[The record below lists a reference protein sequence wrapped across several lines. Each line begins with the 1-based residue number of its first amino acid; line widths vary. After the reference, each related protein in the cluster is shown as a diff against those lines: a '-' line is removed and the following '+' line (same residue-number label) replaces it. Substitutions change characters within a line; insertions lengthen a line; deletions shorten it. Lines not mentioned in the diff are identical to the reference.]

1 MEQAEGVEN
10 KTREHVERMKAKTR
24 MQMGGVKDK
33 TLIKLG
39 KEAKQ
44 NSNSTRTAKLTWP
57 RTKIPKF
64 ALGCDKLFLLSRTLA
79 TSGDFFVA
87 RFGVSLPQYWIF
99 FSGLKIRNVE
109 EWKRIPKM

>member
-10 KTREHVERMKAKTR
+10 KTWEHVERMKAKTR

-57 RTKIPKF
+57 RTKIPRECIKF
-64 ALGCDKLFLLSRTLA
+64 QRDAK
-79 TSGDFFVA
+79 FFI
-87 RFGVSLPQYWIF
+87 GVQAAS
-99 FSGLKIRNVE
+99 
-109 EWKRIPKM
+109 

>member
-44 NSNSTRTAKLTWP
+44 NSNSTRTAKLT
-57 RTKIPKF
+57 
-64 ALGCDKLFLLSRTLA
+64 
-79 TSGDFFVA
+79 
-87 RFGVSLPQYWIF
+87 
-99 FSGLKIRNVE
+99 
-109 EWKRIPKM
+109 